1 MFDLRANY
9 TVKVGGRVKETE
21 GNAPSNDRTFFL
33 CVTQEKFLALLDEY
47 PKSKSV
53 LQKRALERRKVII
66 DHLVKLE
73 EFNEKKNEKH

>member
-1 MFDLRANY
+1 
-9 TVKVGGRVKETE
+9 
-21 GNAPSNDRTFFL
+21 L

-47 PKSKSV
+47 PKSKIV

-66 DHLVKLE
+66 DHSVKLE